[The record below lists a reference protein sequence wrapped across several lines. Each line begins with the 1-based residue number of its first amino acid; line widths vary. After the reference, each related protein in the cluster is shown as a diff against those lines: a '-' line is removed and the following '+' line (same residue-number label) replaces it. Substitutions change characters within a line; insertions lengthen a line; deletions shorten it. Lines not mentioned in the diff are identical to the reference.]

1 MSTISNVRSN
11 TGTVSTTRTAR
22 RSVWKHGMA
31 ASAGAAVATTAL
43 AALASAAG
51 VSFAGPDGSSIPLMG
66 FAQLTIVFSL
76 VGVIMA
82 GVMARVAR
90 TPRRTFVRTTVALT
104 VLSFVPDATFGFD
117 TVSAVTLMALHT
129 AAAVIVVPV
138 LARRRLAARR

>member
-11 TGTVSTTRTAR
+11 TRTVGTTRTTR
-22 RSVWKHGMA
+22 RSVWKHGLA
-31 ASAGAAVATTAL
+31 ASAGAAVATAAL

-66 FAQLTIVFSL
+66 FAQLTVVFSL
-76 VGVIMA
+76 VGVVMA

-129 AAAVIVVPV
+129 VAAVIVVPV
-138 LARRRLAARR
+138 LARRLAASR